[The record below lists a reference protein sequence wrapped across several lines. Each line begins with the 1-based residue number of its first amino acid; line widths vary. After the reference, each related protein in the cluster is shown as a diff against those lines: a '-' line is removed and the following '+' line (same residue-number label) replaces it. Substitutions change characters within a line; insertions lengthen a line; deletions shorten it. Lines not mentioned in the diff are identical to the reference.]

1 MSNTDQ
7 QPFGIDFL
15 LATQVKSA
23 KAHVVFYVA
32 ERCFDIH
39 RALGP
44 QLLAPLGGEIFPS
57 LFAILAELETDLDL
71 AVALGLGTLALEGA
85 ILATLALIMSPG
97 TVVTIGCFV
106 LAGIEI
112 G

>member
-1 MSNTDQ
+1 ME
-7 QPFGIDFL
+7 
-15 LATQVKSA
+15 SA
-23 KAHVVFYVA
+23 KSHVMFYVA
-32 ERCFDIH
+32 ERCFHIH
-39 RALGP
+39 SALGP
-44 QLLAPLGGEIFPS
+44 QLLAPLGGEILPS
-57 LFAILAELETDLDL
+57 LPTIFSQLETDLDL
-71 AVALGLGTLALEGA
+71 AVALGFGTLALEGA